1 MNDFL
6 RSIIG
11 LAVTFFGVVASGL
24 LRIRILAFS
33 ANQKLL
39 KRKYGIVRETP
50 VLPYGP
56 VLEHA
61 IETAE
66 IKAGPSA
73 RFAMTSGS
81 TGKAKRILYTRWRL
95 LMLKF
100 TFTDMFIRAC
110 YAFRIKRTCLY
121 VFSSFEKDKSLT
133 SLLLDEHSIPSYLT
147 TLQAPYR
154 VQHHPAIQVLVS
166 RYGPTAVR
174 LWILTISNPGVLYS
188 TNPSTLST
196 FLEELASNWQQS
208 SKLIKDWHQ
217 NPNSFASE
225 VHRVVRR
232 FKSRGCEERLRQVA
246 TSAEP
251 LPLAAYAPS
260 VEAYICW
267 TGGYVKPFLDRLETH
282 LPGPRYKLI
291 PMYSMSTETV
301 ETLPYFRKDDV
312 AFLPLAAG
320 VVYEFIEESAADD
333 APNLLNAQQLEP
345 GKFYAMVVS
354 DAYGLRRYQT
364 DDLFCCGRKVNG
376 LSDLVFVR
384 RRSLEY
390 SFTGEKLTADQL
402 SAVFEQLREQY
413 PSLLAGKFL
422 TCVPSRPTH
431 AVPHYKVLII
441 GDQPSQNE
449 ESNAQ
454 LAARCDQLLARMNG
468 EYRSKRASGRLGPIA
483 FMETRTRDFAEQFA
497 ENGSWETQFKFLP
510 LYRFTC
516 TS

>member
-11 LAVTFFGVVASGL
+11 LAITLLGLLASGF
-24 LRIRILAFS
+24 LRIRILAFGV
-33 ANQKLL
+33 NQKRL

-56 VLEHA
+56 RLEHV
-61 IETAE
+61 IETAAN
-66 IKAGPSA
+66 KAGRRA

-100 TFTDMFIRAC
+100 TFTDMFMRAC

-121 VFSSFEKDKSLT
+121 VFSSFEKDESLT
-133 SLLLDEHSIPSYLT
+133 SLLLDEHNIPNYFT

-154 VQHHPAIQVLVS
+154 VQHHPAIQALVS
-166 RYGPTAVR
+166 KYGPIAVR

-188 TNPSTLST
+188 TNPSTIST
-196 FLEELASNWQQS
+196 FLDELASNWHQS
-208 SKLIKDWHQ
+208 SKLISDWYQ
-217 NPNSFASE
+217 NPKAFDPE

-232 FKSRGCEERLRQVA
+232 IRSRDCEERLRRVA
-246 TSAEP
+246 TSDVT

-267 TGGYVKPFLDRLETH
+267 TGGYVKPFLDRLESH
-282 LPGPRYKLI
+282 LPARRYKLI

-301 ETLPYFRKDDV
+301 ETLPYFRDEDV

-320 VVYEFIEESAADD
+320 VVYEFIEESAVDNAG
-333 APNLLNAQQLEP
+333 NLLNAQQLEP
-345 GKFYAMVVS
+345 GKLYAMFVS
-354 DAYGLRRYQT
+354 DSYGLRRYQT
-364 DDLFCCGRKVNG
+364 DDLFLCRRKLNG
-376 LSDLVFVR
+376 LPDLAFAR

-390 SFTGEKLTADQL
+390 SFTGEKLTAEQL
-402 SAVFEQLREQY
+402 SAVFEQLREQF

-422 TCVPSRPTH
+422 TCVPSRPAH
-431 AVPHYKVLII
+431 AVPHYNVLMI
-441 GDQPSQNE
+441 GDDPSQTHDL
-449 ESNAQ
+449 NAI
-454 LAARCDQLLARMNG
+454 LAARCDQLLAQVNG

-483 FMETRTRDFAEQFA
+483 LMETRPRDFAEQVA

-516 TS
+516 